1 MVRDLSGPM
10 NEALA
15 AAARGPFFPD
25 WEFETLFGLTRDE
38 VGEVAGQISTWS
50 AASPKHRVA
59 VGSAVNNLLGYPHG
73 RDADWAAWLSVT
85 PEQLAA
91 AYVAWQ
97 ASGHEA

>member
-1 MVRDLSGPM
+1 MARDHGGPL

-25 WEFETLFGLTRDE
+25 WEFETLFGLTREE
-38 VGEVAGQISTWS
+38 VDAAAGQISTWS
-50 AASPKHRVA
+50 AASHEQRIA
-59 VGSAVNNLLGYPHG
+59 VGNAVNNLLGYPHG

-91 AYVAWQ
+91 VFVAWQ